1 MESNE
6 TQPASQSQ
14 EADNSANNVGLL
26 DEHSLSAM
34 IKETFLSDEGQV
46 NAPAKEEQTAEEDEE
61 PQSEEDQA
69 EESESE
75 TQEETEEES
84 EESSGDVSKGVQK
97 RINKL
102 VAAKKAALAEIEAYK
117 EKVRELE
124 GKVTETPAQVARQ
137 ENISEAVAKLNSVEA
152 VDAEWRKATEVLLWC
167 EENPDGG
174 TILMPNGE
182 ETDVDDQQVRQMKR
196 LALKRR
202 EIELPARRQYLMVE
216 REAEAQTVKEFPW
229 WKDPSTKEYQAAQQ
243 VLRDF
248 PEIKAK
254 RADYKHIAGI
264 VVLGLQAYQN
274 MQGKQQPT
282 APKPI
287 KRAPSQPAV
296 KASPVTK
303 DNGKKAF
310 ESFARNNSDSKL
322 FSDLLKAKGFVD

>member
-1 MESNE
+1 MDNNE
-6 TQPASQSQ
+6 AQPVSQSQ
-14 EADNSANNVGLL
+14 EADNAAENVGLL

-34 IKETFLSDEGQV
+34 IKGTFFSDEEQAK
-46 NAPAKEEQTAEEDEE
+46 APAQEEQTAEEDESPE
-61 PQSEEDQA
+61 SQEEQV

-75 TQEETEEES
+75 TQEETEEDS

-102 VAAKKAALAEIEAYK
+102 VAAKKQALAEIEAYK
-117 EKVRELE
+117 DKLKELE
-124 GKVTETPAQVARQ
+124 SRLSEAPTPIAQQ

-152 VDAEWRKATEVLLWC
+152 VDSEWRKATEVLMWC

-174 TILMPNGE
+174 TIRMPNGE

-202 EIELPARRQYLMVE
+202 EIELPARRQYLMIE

-229 WKDPSTKEYQAAQQ
+229 WKDPSTKEYQTAQQ

-248 PEIKAK
+248 PEIKSK

-274 MQGKQQPT
+274 MQSKTQPA
-282 APKPI
+282 APKAI
-287 KRAPSQPAV
+287 KRAPSQPAI
-296 KASPVTK
+296 KASPVVK
-303 DNGKKAF
+303 DNGKKVF
-310 ESFARNNSDSKL
+310 DSFARNNGDSKL

>member
-1 MESNE
+1 
-6 TQPASQSQ
+6 
-14 EADNSANNVGLL
+14 
-26 DEHSLSAM
+26 
-34 IKETFLSDEGQV
+34 
-46 NAPAKEEQTAEEDEE
+46 
-61 PQSEEDQA
+61 
-69 EESESE
+69 
-75 TQEETEEES
+75 
-84 EESSGDVSKGVQK
+84 
-97 RINKL
+97 
-102 VAAKKAALAEIEAYK
+102 
-117 EKVRELE
+117 
-124 GKVTETPAQVARQ
+124 
-137 ENISEAVAKLNSVEA
+137 
-152 VDAEWRKATEVLLWC
+152 
-167 EENPDGG
+167 
-174 TILMPNGE
+174 MPNGE